1 MKTEQRILNLL
12 GLAMRAGKLTAGEQQ
27 VLTDIRKGQAK
38 LVFIAADASS
48 NTKKKF
54 LDKCR
59 YYEVPIAIKFTKEEL
74 SHAIGKQRTICA
86 VTDEGFS
93 GRFQELLEINGG

>member
-1 MKTEQRILNLL
+1 MNNNQRILNLL
-12 GLAMRAGKLTAGEQQ
+12 GLSMRAGKLISGEQQ
-27 VLTDIRKGQAK
+27 VLTEIKNKQTK
-38 LVFIAADASS
+38 LVFVAADASS

-59 YYEVPIAIKFTKEEL
+59 YYDVPIAIEFTKEEL

-93 GRFQELLEINGG
+93 GRFQELLQL